1 MRLLCQLAVLL
12 WVALYL
18 AWPAPESPG
27 GAAAEEIARVM
38 PRPDPPDP
46 ELPEPDP
53 PASASPP
60 PAPPAAEVEPAPTP
74 IGPADVAEG
83 ARWLDGEGRFPAL
96 SCSYEDFDS
105 FRAYA
110 RAMLALG
117 ARFVVVRD
125 RRVVGTL
132 DLEGGWGGAGLDA
145 AFSPRARDY
154 SDEPALADLAREARE
169 RYGPGGEVMMLVPR
183 ALDAGL
189 FGGIARALAARGR
202 SPDELQ
208 EIRARYQ
215 RAPGGGVRLRV
226 ETAVRR
232 DGGREP
238 LDLVF
243 DLGEMARAPA

>member
-1 MRLLCQLAVLL
+1 MTGGRRALRALCQLAVLL

-18 AWPAPESPG
+18 AWPPPEG
-27 GAAAEEIARVM
+27 LEEAGEEMARVM

-46 ELPEPDP
+46 EPPLPAPA
-53 PASASPP
+53 PAS
-60 PAPPAAEVEPAPTP
+60 PAPHVEPAPTP

-96 SCSYEDFDS
+96 SCSYEDFGS

-110 RAMLALG
+110 RAMVALG

-125 RRVVGTL
+125 RQVVGTL
-132 DLEGGWGGAGLDA
+132 DLEGGWGDAGLDA
-145 AFSPRARDY
+145 SFSPRARDY
-154 SDEPALADLAREARE
+154 SDEPALADLAREAR
-169 RYGPGGEVMMLVPR
+169 RRHGAGAEVMMLVPR

-202 SPDELQ
+202 APDELQ

-215 RAPGGGVRLRV
+215 RASGGGVRLRV

-232 DGGREP
+232 DGRHEP

-243 DLGEMARAPA
+243 DLAEMARAPA